1 MKKQNA
7 KVQFSLDSIINNP
20 ISKRSLEGFIE
31 EIVLHRKT
39 INTEKAGIKDIV
51 NEAKDSLGIP
61 SKILNGLVNES
72 MNPGAIEQ
80 RQHDIEE
87 IIDFAEGLG
96 IKDSQ

>member
-87 IIDFAEGLG
+87 ISDFAEGLG